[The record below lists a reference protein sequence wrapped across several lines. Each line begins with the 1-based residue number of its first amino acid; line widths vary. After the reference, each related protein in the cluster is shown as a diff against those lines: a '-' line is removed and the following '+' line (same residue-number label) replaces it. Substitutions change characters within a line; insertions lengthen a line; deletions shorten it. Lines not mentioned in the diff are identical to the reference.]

1 MAARFKP
8 ESLALAASLIA
19 LGLVWTLGN
28 LGRVDALYVLRTWW
42 PASLVFW
49 GLLELLG
56 AIADRRDGR
65 PS

>member
-1 MAARFKP
+1 MAARFRP
-8 ESLALAASLIA
+8 EAVALAVSLIA
-19 LGLVWTLGN
+19 LGLVLTLGN

-49 GLLELLG
+49 GLVELLRS
-56 AIADRRDGR
+56 ITDHRDGR